1 MEHHD
6 LDPYPIPR
14 DKNPLFIN
22 EPWLIDK
29 YMFDYAERVKEPEDT
44 EDNVR
49 VYIPLDLNRDAIMRR
64 LRLLIGHYE
73 EANED
78 NELDFSSDVS
88 MLISQ
93 IEVYDQIWFV
103 RHMPKEGKHSIEA
116 INLVKEFIAE
126 LESIPD
132 GCAER
137 FPFEQIDELREEYLT
152 NES

>member
-1 MEHHD
+1 MEHHN
-6 LDPYPIPR
+6 LDPYPIRR

-22 EPWLIDK
+22 EPWLID
-29 YMFDYAERVKEPEDT
+29 YTERVKEPEET

-49 VYIPLDLNRDAIMRR
+49 VYIPLNINRDAIMRR
-64 LRLLIGHYE
+64 FRVLIGRYE

-116 INLVKEFIAE
+116 INLVKEFVAE

-137 FPFEQIDELREEYLT
+137 FPFEQIDELREEYLE
-152 NES
+152 NEG